1 MFNGIWNTASNYRI
15 VFAVLAGLSI
25 ILAAVYTLNMIQKV
39 FFGNTNEVTEKTH
52 DIKINERLALG
63 IIVLLIFVFGVY
75 PQPILNLTNGF
86 VDALLKEVN
95 IANLLVK

>member
-1 MFNGIWNTASNYRI
+1 M
-15 VFAVLAGLSI
+15 
-25 ILAAVYTLNMIQKV
+25 
-39 FFGNTNEVTEKTH
+39 
-52 DIKINERLALG
+52 
-63 IIVLLIFVFGVY
+63 IFVFGVY